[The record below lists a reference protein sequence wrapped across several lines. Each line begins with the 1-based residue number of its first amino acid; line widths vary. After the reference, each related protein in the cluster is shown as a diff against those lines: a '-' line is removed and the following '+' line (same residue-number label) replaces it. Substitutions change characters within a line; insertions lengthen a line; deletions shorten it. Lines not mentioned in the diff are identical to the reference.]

1 MKIGQYDITGK
12 ACIMGILN
20 VTPDSFSD
28 GGSYTTIDSA
38 LNQVGEMLEQG
49 VAIVDIG
56 GESTRPGAVF
66 VTAKEEIKR
75 VVPMIKA
82 IREVYPDL
90 LLSIDTYKTEVA
102 QAALDAGVHILN
114 DVWSGLYDG
123 KMLSLAAERNVPII
137 LMHNQE
143 EAVYQDIKKE
153 VCEFL
158 LERAERALE
167 AGVSK
172 DNIWIDPGFGFAKT
186 EEQNLE
192 LLKGLE
198 QVCDLGYPVL
208 FGISR
213 KRTVNYLLGGNREVT
228 ERDMGT
234 AALSAWAIAKGCQIV
249 RVHNVEVNKDIVTVI
264 SQLV

>member
-66 VTAKEEIKR
+66 VTAEEEIKR

-90 LLSIDTYKTEVA
+90 LLSID
-102 QAALDAGVHILN
+102 
-114 DVWSGLYDG
+114 
-123 KMLSLAAERNVPII
+123 
-137 LMHNQE
+137 
-143 EAVYQDIKKE
+143 
-153 VCEFL
+153 
-158 LERAERALE
+158 
-167 AGVSK
+167 
-172 DNIWIDPGFGFAKT
+172 
-186 EEQNLE
+186 
-192 LLKGLE
+192 
-198 QVCDLGYPVL
+198 
-208 FGISR
+208 
-213 KRTVNYLLGGNREVT
+213 
-228 ERDMGT
+228 
-234 AALSAWAIAKGCQIV
+234 
-249 RVHNVEVNKDIVTVI
+249 
-264 SQLV
+264 

>member
-56 GESTRPGAVF
+56 GESTRPGAVY
-66 VTAKEEIKR
+66 VTAEEEIKR

-167 AGVSK
+167 AGVS
-172 DNIWIDPGFGFAKT
+172 
-186 EEQNLE
+186 
-192 LLKGLE
+192 
-198 QVCDLGYPVL
+198 
-208 FGISR
+208 
-213 KRTVNYLLGGNREVT
+213 
-228 ERDMGT
+228 
-234 AALSAWAIAKGCQIV
+234 
-249 RVHNVEVNKDIVTVI
+249 
-264 SQLV
+264 